1 MVKKCSTDIL
11 RSDWSRSISRGSCL
25 ITVGCSWI
33 QRPACLT
40 HVAQPTTRTPSHA
53 PNRTQPLVPSSLSLS
68 RTLALHSSL
77 AAATSGALC
86 PARSIW
92 IDPLQSAPP
101 PAPSVRRDP
110 YGSIP
115 SNPPTHDSSS
125 SPPLW
130 ISGLTQPLLPQSRP
144 PPGRAERHSPLPAET
159 LA

>member
-1 MVKKCSTDIL
+1 MVKKCSTGIL

-53 PNRTQPLVPSSLSLS
+53 PNRTQPLVPTRRSLS

-92 IDPLQSAPP
+92 IDPLQPSNSMTPP
-101 PAPSVRRDP
+101 P
-110 YGSIP
+110 
-115 SNPPTHDSSS
+115 
-125 SPPLW
+125 
-130 ISGLTQPLLPQSRP
+130 PLLLSGSLDQHNRFSPN
-144 PPGRAERHSPLPAET
+144 PGLLHAEPSDTPHFQPKP
-159 LA
+159 